1 MNRLFLICATGLLAF
16 MFPLA
21 GLAQSYDRLWKEV
34 EETRKKDLPQTLISQ
49 VNQIY
54 EKARKEKN
62 VPQMLKAYLSRVEC
76 QVGLTPDS
84 LQRELC
90 RLNAWAAEENDPLQK
105 AVLSFLSGYYKL
117 ESAPQEVDSALY
129 EFDRAVK
136 DKEVLLGVATTD
148 FRPMVE
154 QGKWSQRY
162 FGDNMYDLLLRQSIF
177 QLLWNGG
184 GNKAVQLAVFDK
196 YEKLI
201 AQYEAA
207 GNRDAELLTRLER
220 LMYWRRN
227 GWRYPQQLSDEQVVE
242 QLQAWAKAYDGV
254 DACAALYVSWA
265 DFYHQKQDFVSE
277 IKLIEEGI
285 KRSPSSEFT
294 ADLKDKQ
301 RIVCMPSLSVQVTH
315 PYPQAEAEL
324 RVTSKNLKGATLEW
338 YRLNLKASSSVFAQ
352 NLEHADLIKKYGT
365 LVDKVRLDLPDTPTY
380 KDTVSVLTSR
390 MPEAGIYI
398 LKSIPDDYQDKTG
411 YDVVHLSALQ
421 VVSFPMEGRQTEC
434 HVVDRKAGKPV
445 AGAELVF
452 YSIPVPGNYTLY
464 KTLKTDKQGKV
475 VVPDMKESLWMH
487 ARAGKDEFMQV
498 AYWSR
503 RVLPTVNDSKK
514 KVDRMDLFTDRALY
528 RKGQTVYVSGV
539 AYAQEGDSVE
549 VRKDAAIWLALR
561 DANNREIA
569 RKELT
574 TDDFGAFSAEFQLPS
589 ETLAGMF
596 RIESDKVS
604 CYIRVEEY
612 KRPTF
617 EVTWKE
623 VQEAYTMGD
632 SLQLEGTA
640 KKFSGAPVQGGKVH
654 YTLTRSK
661 AWFWRNMAGEQQ
673 LAEGELMTSADG
685 TFAVRVCLERPDTE
699 ASLGWDGFYRYQV
712 KVEVTDAA
720 GETQEGV
727 LVLPVGEHAIGLQI
741 KGLAGKVA
749 REKLDKM
756 QVQALNMQQQL
767 VALDVLCSLYT
778 LDEAGKKQQTVW
790 GDTVKSG
797 QPFLPEAW
805 KKLASGKYLLEVTAS
820 DEHGRPCRAEQE
832 FVLFSLKDRVP
843 PVKTVEWFYQDGT
856 QLEETQPVTLYV
868 GSSEKNVHLFYHV
881 YSGNRMLVSDSFVL
895 NEEIRSFDYTWRPEY
910 GDGITV
916 SFGFMKDG
924 IWYSKQVALK
934 RPIPEKKLTLK
945 WEVFRDRLRPG
956 TEETW
961 TMQILDAAGKP
972 ADARLLATLYDA
984 SLDRLWDNPWN
995 FQLGFS
1001 RYTPSVMPF
1010 IQSVNSIAM
1019 AYSPFYTYSLS
1030 SVYTPDNW
1038 QLYSRL
1044 WIPSLRQYRTFS
1056 RNGLMVRGAGNM
1068 MKAAAAAPDA
1078 MRADEAL
1085 NAQAGFTQDDGVAEV
1100 ELQSETVSLE
1110 TEQTMTLREN
1120 FAETA
1125 FFYPD
1130 LRTDS
1135 TGTVRLVFT
1144 VPDALTQWKFRGL
1157 AHTRYMD
1164 YGLLQAETRTE
1175 KPFMIQPNLPRFL
1188 RNGDETSLAASLINL
1203 STEKVKGAVRLELVN
1218 PMDESVVYQAVQDFQ
1233 VKAGETGSV
1242 RFTFPVNMDGEVLIC
1257 RMKAEA
1263 GEFSDGEQH
1272 YLPVLTDKQWIT
1284 ETLSLQVK
1292 GGESQEVSLKDLF
1305 NRQSKT
1311 AQNRQLTIEL
1321 TSTPIWYAVQAL
1333 PVVGNPQQD
1342 DAFSWAS
1349 AYYANAV
1356 ARKIVELNPQIQPVF
1371 EAWKK
1376 QGVKKETL
1384 WSELEKNQ
1392 ELKSLLL
1399 TETPWLAQ
1407 AADEQE
1413 QRQRMGLLFDLNTMN
1428 YRMGQTVEK
1437 LKALQKGDGS
1447 WSWFN
1452 GMPGSR
1458 LVTTQVVE
1466 LLARLKSMHIMADA
1480 QVAGMY
1486 LKGLNYLENA
1496 FCQEYEN
1503 LKKNEARNKS
1513 SQWPSELAVRYLYI
1527 ASLDAMAGEKVNKA
1541 AKEYMISKLENR
1553 SATYSIYEKALIA
1566 RILQAQGKRTQA
1578 EILVRSIKE
1587 YTVVTPEMGR
1597 YFDTPKAGYSWNG
1610 YRIPTQVAAMEA
1622 IRCVEKDEK
1631 MLEEM
1636 KRWLLKQK
1644 QVQCWNTPLA
1654 TADAVYALLADG
1666 MALTEAGQMQAVAGN
1681 VTLETPKDG
1690 LGCISHTLSGAEAE
1704 VKTLTV
1710 SHTGKAAGW
1719 GAVYAQYLEDMDR
1732 VKAFEGKGLQVSREY
1747 IYKGKALSVKEKLQV
1762 GDKLTVRL
1770 TLRADRDMDFVCLKD
1785 ERAACMEPVRQ
1796 ISGYEWSDGLGR
1808 YRVSGDAA
1816 TTFFMDHLRK
1826 GTYVIEYEVHVDRSG
1841 VYQAGTSEIQSV
1853 YAPEFG
1859 SHTEGYTL
1867 YIE

>member
-1 MNRLFLICATGLLAF
+1 M
-16 MFPLA
+16 
-21 GLAQSYDRLWKEV
+21 
-34 EETRKKDLPQTLISQ
+34 
-49 VNQIY
+49 
-54 EKARKEKN
+54 
-62 VPQMLKAYLSRVEC
+62 
-76 QVGLTPDS
+76 
-84 LQRELC
+84 
-90 RLNAWAAEENDPLQK
+90 
-105 AVLSFLSGYYKL
+105 
-117 ESAPQEVDSALY
+117 
-129 EFDRAVK
+129 
-136 DKEVLLGVATTD
+136 
-148 FRPMVE
+148 
-154 QGKWSQRY
+154 
-162 FGDNMYDLLLRQSIF
+162 
-177 QLLWNGG
+177 
-184 GNKAVQLAVFDK
+184 
-196 YEKLI
+196 
-201 AQYEAA
+201 
-207 GNRDAELLTRLER
+207 
-220 LMYWRRN
+220 
-227 GWRYPQQLSDEQVVE
+227 
-242 QLQAWAKAYDGV
+242 
-254 DACAALYVSWA
+254 
-265 DFYHQKQDFVSE
+265 
-277 IKLIEEGI
+277 
-285 KRSPSSEFT
+285 
-294 ADLKDKQ
+294 
-301 RIVCMPSLSVQVTH
+301 
-315 PYPQAEAEL
+315 
-324 RVTSKNLKGATLEW
+324 
-338 YRLNLKASSSVFAQ
+338 
-352 NLEHADLIKKYGT
+352 
-365 LVDKVRLDLPDTPTY
+365 
-380 KDTVSVLTSR
+380 
-390 MPEAGIYI
+390 
-398 LKSIPDDYQDKTG
+398 
-411 YDVVHLSALQ
+411 
-421 VVSFPMEGRQTEC
+421 
-434 HVVDRKAGKPV
+434 
-445 AGAELVF
+445 
-452 YSIPVPGNYTLY
+452 
-464 KTLKTDKQGKV
+464 
-475 VVPDMKESLWMH
+475 
-487 ARAGKDEFMQV
+487 
-498 AYWSR
+498 
-503 RVLPTVNDSKK
+503 
-514 KVDRMDLFTDRALY
+514 
-528 RKGQTVYVSGV
+528 
-539 AYAQEGDSVE
+539 
-549 VRKDAAIWLALR
+549 
-561 DANNREIA
+561 
-569 RKELT
+569 
-574 TDDFGAFSAEFQLPS
+574 
-589 ETLAGMF
+589 
-596 RIESDKVS
+596 
-604 CYIRVEEY
+604 
-612 KRPTF
+612 
-617 EVTWKE
+617 
-623 VQEAYTMGD
+623 
-632 SLQLEGTA
+632 
-640 KKFSGAPVQGGKVH
+640 
-654 YTLTRSK
+654 
-661 AWFWRNMAGEQQ
+661 
-673 LAEGELMTSADG
+673 
-685 TFAVRVCLERPDTE
+685 
-699 ASLGWDGFYRYQV
+699 
-712 KVEVTDAA
+712 
-720 GETQEGV
+720 
-727 LVLPVGEHAIGLQI
+727 
-741 KGLAGKVA
+741 
-749 REKLDKM
+749 
-756 QVQALNMQQQL
+756 
-767 VALDVLCSLYT
+767 
-778 LDEAGKKQQTVW
+778 
-790 GDTVKSG
+790 
-797 QPFLPEAW
+797 
-805 KKLASGKYLLEVTAS
+805 
-820 DEHGRPCRAEQE
+820 
-832 FVLFSLKDRVP
+832 
-843 PVKTVEWFYQDGT
+843 
-856 QLEETQPVTLYV
+856 
-868 GSSEKNVHLFYHV
+868 
-881 YSGNRMLVSDSFVL
+881 
-895 NEEIRSFDYTWRPEY
+895 
-910 GDGITV
+910 
-916 SFGFMKDG
+916 
-924 IWYSKQVALK
+924 
-934 RPIPEKKLTLK
+934 K

-972 ADARLLATLYDA
+972 VDARLLATLYDA

-995 FQLGFS
+995 FQLGFG

-1044 WIPSLRQYRTFS
+1044 WVPSLRQYRTFS
-1056 RNGLMVRGAGNM
+1056 RNGLMVRGAGIM

-1085 NAQAGFTQDDGVAEV
+1085 NAQAGFTQDDGVVEV
-1100 ELQSETVSLE
+1100 ELQSETIPLE

-1157 AHTRYMD
+1157 AHTRHMD

-1188 RNGDETSLAASLINL
+1188 RRGDETSLAASLINL
-1203 STEKVKGAVRLELVN
+1203 STEEVKGAVRLELVN

-1272 YLPVLTDKQWIT
+1272 YLPVLTDKQWMT

-1305 NRQSKT
+1305 NGQSKT

-1349 AYYANAV
+1349 AYYANVV

-1392 ELKSLLL
+1392 ELKSVLLA
-1399 TETPWLAQ
+1399 ETPWLAQ

-1413 QRQRMGLLFDLNTMN
+1413 QRQRIGLLFDLNTMN

-1437 LKALQKGDGS
+1437 LKALQKADGS

-1452 GMPGSR
+1452 GMQGSR

-1486 LKGLNYLENA
+1486 LKGLNYLEKA

-1513 SQWPSELAVRYLYI
+1513 PQWPSELAVRYLYI
-1527 ASLDAMAGEKVNKA
+1527 ASLDAVAGGKVNKA
-1541 AKEYMISKLENR
+1541 AKEYMTSKLENR

-1597 YFDTPKAGYSWNG
+1597 YFDTPKAGYAWNG

-1622 IRCVEKDEK
+1622 IQHVEKDEK

-1654 TADAVYALLADG
+1654 TADAVYALLSDG
-1666 MALTEAGQMQAVAGN
+1666 MASTESGQMQAVAGN

-1747 IYKGKALSVKEKLQV
+1747 IYKGKTLSAKEKLQV

-1841 VYQAGTSEIQSV
+1841 VYQAGTSEIRSV

>member
-1 MNRLFLICATGLLAF
+1 M
-16 MFPLA
+16 
-21 GLAQSYDRLWKEV
+21 
-34 EETRKKDLPQTLISQ
+34 
-49 VNQIY
+49 
-54 EKARKEKN
+54 
-62 VPQMLKAYLSRVEC
+62 
-76 QVGLTPDS
+76 
-84 LQRELC
+84 
-90 RLNAWAAEENDPLQK
+90 
-105 AVLSFLSGYYKL
+105 
-117 ESAPQEVDSALY
+117 
-129 EFDRAVK
+129 
-136 DKEVLLGVATTD
+136 
-148 FRPMVE
+148 
-154 QGKWSQRY
+154 
-162 FGDNMYDLLLRQSIF
+162 
-177 QLLWNGG
+177 
-184 GNKAVQLAVFDK
+184 
-196 YEKLI
+196 
-201 AQYEAA
+201 
-207 GNRDAELLTRLER
+207 
-220 LMYWRRN
+220 
-227 GWRYPQQLSDEQVVE
+227 
-242 QLQAWAKAYDGV
+242 
-254 DACAALYVSWA
+254 
-265 DFYHQKQDFVSE
+265 
-277 IKLIEEGI
+277 
-285 KRSPSSEFT
+285 
-294 ADLKDKQ
+294 
-301 RIVCMPSLSVQVTH
+301 
-315 PYPQAEAEL
+315 
-324 RVTSKNLKGATLEW
+324 
-338 YRLNLKASSSVFAQ
+338 
-352 NLEHADLIKKYGT
+352 
-365 LVDKVRLDLPDTPTY
+365 
-380 KDTVSVLTSR
+380 
-390 MPEAGIYI
+390 
-398 LKSIPDDYQDKTG
+398 
-411 YDVVHLSALQ
+411 
-421 VVSFPMEGRQTEC
+421 
-434 HVVDRKAGKPV
+434 
-445 AGAELVF
+445 
-452 YSIPVPGNYTLY
+452 
-464 KTLKTDKQGKV
+464 
-475 VVPDMKESLWMH
+475 
-487 ARAGKDEFMQV
+487 
-498 AYWSR
+498 
-503 RVLPTVNDSKK
+503 
-514 KVDRMDLFTDRALY
+514 
-528 RKGQTVYVSGV
+528 
-539 AYAQEGDSVE
+539 
-549 VRKDAAIWLALR
+549 
-561 DANNREIA
+561 
-569 RKELT
+569 
-574 TDDFGAFSAEFQLPS
+574 
-589 ETLAGMF
+589 
-596 RIESDKVS
+596 
-604 CYIRVEEY
+604 
-612 KRPTF
+612 
-617 EVTWKE
+617 
-623 VQEAYTMGD
+623 
-632 SLQLEGTA
+632 
-640 KKFSGAPVQGGKVH
+640 
-654 YTLTRSK
+654 
-661 AWFWRNMAGEQQ
+661 
-673 LAEGELMTSADG
+673 
-685 TFAVRVCLERPDTE
+685 
-699 ASLGWDGFYRYQV
+699 
-712 KVEVTDAA
+712 
-720 GETQEGV
+720 
-727 LVLPVGEHAIGLQI
+727 
-741 KGLAGKVA
+741 
-749 REKLDKM
+749 
-756 QVQALNMQQQL
+756 
-767 VALDVLCSLYT
+767 
-778 LDEAGKKQQTVW
+778 
-790 GDTVKSG
+790 
-797 QPFLPEAW
+797 
-805 KKLASGKYLLEVTAS
+805 
-820 DEHGRPCRAEQE
+820 
-832 FVLFSLKDRVP
+832 
-843 PVKTVEWFYQDGT
+843 
-856 QLEETQPVTLYV
+856 
-868 GSSEKNVHLFYHV
+868 
-881 YSGNRMLVSDSFVL
+881 
-895 NEEIRSFDYTWRPEY
+895 
-910 GDGITV
+910 
-916 SFGFMKDG
+916 
-924 IWYSKQVALK
+924 
-934 RPIPEKKLTLK
+934 K

-995 FQLGFS
+995 FQLGFG

-1044 WIPSLRQYRTFS
+1044 WVPSLRQYRTFS
-1056 RNGLMVRGAGNM
+1056 RNGLMVRGAGIM

-1085 NAQAGFTQDDGVAEV
+1085 NAQAGFTQDDGVVEV
-1100 ELQSETVSLE
+1100 ELQSETIPLE

-1157 AHTRYMD
+1157 AHTRHMD

-1188 RNGDETSLAASLINL
+1188 RRGDETSLAASLINL
-1203 STEKVKGAVRLELVN
+1203 STEEVKGAVRLELVN

-1272 YLPVLTDKQWIT
+1272 YLPVLTDKQWMT

-1305 NRQSKT
+1305 NGQSKT

-1392 ELKSLLL
+1392 ELKSVLLA
-1399 TETPWLAQ
+1399 ETPWLAQ

-1413 QRQRMGLLFDLNTMN
+1413 QRQRIGLLFDLNTMN

-1437 LKALQKGDGS
+1437 LKALQKADGS

-1452 GMPGSR
+1452 GMQGSR

-1486 LKGLNYLENA
+1486 LKGLNYLEKA

-1513 SQWPSELAVRYLYI
+1513 PQWPSELAVRYLYI
-1527 ASLDAMAGEKVNKA
+1527 ASLDAVAGGKVNKA
-1541 AKEYMISKLENR
+1541 AKEYMTSKLENR

-1597 YFDTPKAGYSWNG
+1597 YFDTPKAGYAWNG

-1622 IRCVEKDEK
+1622 IQHVEKDEK

-1654 TADAVYALLADG
+1654 TADAVYALLSDG
-1666 MALTEAGQMQAVAGN
+1666 MASTESGQMQAVAGN

-1747 IYKGKALSVKEKLQV
+1747 IYKGKTLSAKEKLQV

-1841 VYQAGTSEIQSV
+1841 VYQAGTSEIRSV

>member
-1 MNRLFLICATGLLAF
+1 M
-16 MFPLA
+16 
-21 GLAQSYDRLWKEV
+21 
-34 EETRKKDLPQTLISQ
+34 
-49 VNQIY
+49 
-54 EKARKEKN
+54 
-62 VPQMLKAYLSRVEC
+62 
-76 QVGLTPDS
+76 
-84 LQRELC
+84 
-90 RLNAWAAEENDPLQK
+90 
-105 AVLSFLSGYYKL
+105 
-117 ESAPQEVDSALY
+117 
-129 EFDRAVK
+129 
-136 DKEVLLGVATTD
+136 
-148 FRPMVE
+148 
-154 QGKWSQRY
+154 
-162 FGDNMYDLLLRQSIF
+162 
-177 QLLWNGG
+177 
-184 GNKAVQLAVFDK
+184 
-196 YEKLI
+196 
-201 AQYEAA
+201 
-207 GNRDAELLTRLER
+207 
-220 LMYWRRN
+220 
-227 GWRYPQQLSDEQVVE
+227 
-242 QLQAWAKAYDGV
+242 
-254 DACAALYVSWA
+254 
-265 DFYHQKQDFVSE
+265 
-277 IKLIEEGI
+277 
-285 KRSPSSEFT
+285 
-294 ADLKDKQ
+294 
-301 RIVCMPSLSVQVTH
+301 
-315 PYPQAEAEL
+315 
-324 RVTSKNLKGATLEW
+324 
-338 YRLNLKASSSVFAQ
+338 
-352 NLEHADLIKKYGT
+352 
-365 LVDKVRLDLPDTPTY
+365 
-380 KDTVSVLTSR
+380 
-390 MPEAGIYI
+390 
-398 LKSIPDDYQDKTG
+398 
-411 YDVVHLSALQ
+411 
-421 VVSFPMEGRQTEC
+421 
-434 HVVDRKAGKPV
+434 
-445 AGAELVF
+445 
-452 YSIPVPGNYTLY
+452 
-464 KTLKTDKQGKV
+464 
-475 VVPDMKESLWMH
+475 
-487 ARAGKDEFMQV
+487 
-498 AYWSR
+498 
-503 RVLPTVNDSKK
+503 
-514 KVDRMDLFTDRALY
+514 
-528 RKGQTVYVSGV
+528 
-539 AYAQEGDSVE
+539 
-549 VRKDAAIWLALR
+549 
-561 DANNREIA
+561 
-569 RKELT
+569 
-574 TDDFGAFSAEFQLPS
+574 
-589 ETLAGMF
+589 
-596 RIESDKVS
+596 
-604 CYIRVEEY
+604 
-612 KRPTF
+612 
-617 EVTWKE
+617 
-623 VQEAYTMGD
+623 
-632 SLQLEGTA
+632 
-640 KKFSGAPVQGGKVH
+640 
-654 YTLTRSK
+654 
-661 AWFWRNMAGEQQ
+661 
-673 LAEGELMTSADG
+673 
-685 TFAVRVCLERPDTE
+685 
-699 ASLGWDGFYRYQV
+699 
-712 KVEVTDAA
+712 
-720 GETQEGV
+720 
-727 LVLPVGEHAIGLQI
+727 
-741 KGLAGKVA
+741 
-749 REKLDKM
+749 
-756 QVQALNMQQQL
+756 
-767 VALDVLCSLYT
+767 
-778 LDEAGKKQQTVW
+778 
-790 GDTVKSG
+790 
-797 QPFLPEAW
+797 
-805 KKLASGKYLLEVTAS
+805 
-820 DEHGRPCRAEQE
+820 
-832 FVLFSLKDRVP
+832 
-843 PVKTVEWFYQDGT
+843 
-856 QLEETQPVTLYV
+856 
-868 GSSEKNVHLFYHV
+868 
-881 YSGNRMLVSDSFVL
+881 
-895 NEEIRSFDYTWRPEY
+895 
-910 GDGITV
+910 
-916 SFGFMKDG
+916 
-924 IWYSKQVALK
+924 
-934 RPIPEKKLTLK
+934 K

-995 FQLGFS
+995 FQLGFG

-1044 WIPSLRQYRTFS
+1044 WVPSLRQYRTFS
-1056 RNGLMVRGAGNM
+1056 RNGLMVRGAGIM

-1085 NAQAGFTQDDGVAEV
+1085 NEQAGFTQDDGVVEV
-1100 ELQSETVSLE
+1100 ELQSETIPLE

-1157 AHTRYMD
+1157 AHTRHMD

-1188 RNGDETSLAASLINL
+1188 RRGDETSLAASLINL
-1203 STEKVKGAVRLELVN
+1203 STEEVKGAVRLELVN

-1272 YLPVLTDKQWIT
+1272 YLPVLTDKQWMT

-1305 NRQSKT
+1305 NGQSKT

-1392 ELKSLLL
+1392 ELKSVLLA
-1399 TETPWLAQ
+1399 ETPWLAQ

-1413 QRQRMGLLFDLNTMN
+1413 QRQRIGLLFDLNTMN

-1437 LKALQKGDGS
+1437 LKALQKADGS

-1452 GMPGSR
+1452 GMQGSR

-1486 LKGLNYLENA
+1486 LKGLNYLEKA

-1513 SQWPSELAVRYLYI
+1513 PQWPSELAVRYLYI
-1527 ASLDAMAGEKVNKA
+1527 ASLDAVAGGKVNKA
-1541 AKEYMISKLENR
+1541 AKEYMTSKLENR

-1597 YFDTPKAGYSWNG
+1597 YFDTPKAGYAWNG

-1622 IRCVEKDEK
+1622 IQHVEKDEK

-1654 TADAVYALLADG
+1654 TADAVYALLSDG
-1666 MALTEAGQMQAVAGN
+1666 MASTESGQMQAVAGN

-1747 IYKGKALSVKEKLQV
+1747 IYKGKTLSAKEKLQV

-1841 VYQAGTSEIQSV
+1841 VYQAGTSEIRSV

>member
-1 MNRLFLICATGLLAF
+1 M
-16 MFPLA
+16 
-21 GLAQSYDRLWKEV
+21 
-34 EETRKKDLPQTLISQ
+34 
-49 VNQIY
+49 
-54 EKARKEKN
+54 
-62 VPQMLKAYLSRVEC
+62 
-76 QVGLTPDS
+76 
-84 LQRELC
+84 
-90 RLNAWAAEENDPLQK
+90 
-105 AVLSFLSGYYKL
+105 
-117 ESAPQEVDSALY
+117 
-129 EFDRAVK
+129 
-136 DKEVLLGVATTD
+136 
-148 FRPMVE
+148 
-154 QGKWSQRY
+154 
-162 FGDNMYDLLLRQSIF
+162 
-177 QLLWNGG
+177 
-184 GNKAVQLAVFDK
+184 
-196 YEKLI
+196 
-201 AQYEAA
+201 
-207 GNRDAELLTRLER
+207 
-220 LMYWRRN
+220 
-227 GWRYPQQLSDEQVVE
+227 
-242 QLQAWAKAYDGV
+242 
-254 DACAALYVSWA
+254 
-265 DFYHQKQDFVSE
+265 
-277 IKLIEEGI
+277 
-285 KRSPSSEFT
+285 
-294 ADLKDKQ
+294 
-301 RIVCMPSLSVQVTH
+301 
-315 PYPQAEAEL
+315 
-324 RVTSKNLKGATLEW
+324 
-338 YRLNLKASSSVFAQ
+338 
-352 NLEHADLIKKYGT
+352 
-365 LVDKVRLDLPDTPTY
+365 
-380 KDTVSVLTSR
+380 
-390 MPEAGIYI
+390 
-398 LKSIPDDYQDKTG
+398 
-411 YDVVHLSALQ
+411 
-421 VVSFPMEGRQTEC
+421 
-434 HVVDRKAGKPV
+434 
-445 AGAELVF
+445 
-452 YSIPVPGNYTLY
+452 
-464 KTLKTDKQGKV
+464 
-475 VVPDMKESLWMH
+475 
-487 ARAGKDEFMQV
+487 
-498 AYWSR
+498 
-503 RVLPTVNDSKK
+503 
-514 KVDRMDLFTDRALY
+514 
-528 RKGQTVYVSGV
+528 
-539 AYAQEGDSVE
+539 
-549 VRKDAAIWLALR
+549 
-561 DANNREIA
+561 
-569 RKELT
+569 
-574 TDDFGAFSAEFQLPS
+574 
-589 ETLAGMF
+589 
-596 RIESDKVS
+596 
-604 CYIRVEEY
+604 
-612 KRPTF
+612 
-617 EVTWKE
+617 
-623 VQEAYTMGD
+623 
-632 SLQLEGTA
+632 
-640 KKFSGAPVQGGKVH
+640 
-654 YTLTRSK
+654 
-661 AWFWRNMAGEQQ
+661 
-673 LAEGELMTSADG
+673 
-685 TFAVRVCLERPDTE
+685 
-699 ASLGWDGFYRYQV
+699 
-712 KVEVTDAA
+712 
-720 GETQEGV
+720 
-727 LVLPVGEHAIGLQI
+727 
-741 KGLAGKVA
+741 
-749 REKLDKM
+749 
-756 QVQALNMQQQL
+756 
-767 VALDVLCSLYT
+767 
-778 LDEAGKKQQTVW
+778 
-790 GDTVKSG
+790 
-797 QPFLPEAW
+797 
-805 KKLASGKYLLEVTAS
+805 
-820 DEHGRPCRAEQE
+820 
-832 FVLFSLKDRVP
+832 
-843 PVKTVEWFYQDGT
+843 
-856 QLEETQPVTLYV
+856 
-868 GSSEKNVHLFYHV
+868 
-881 YSGNRMLVSDSFVL
+881 
-895 NEEIRSFDYTWRPEY
+895 
-910 GDGITV
+910 
-916 SFGFMKDG
+916 
-924 IWYSKQVALK
+924 
-934 RPIPEKKLTLK
+934 K

-995 FQLGFS
+995 FQVGFS

-1044 WIPSLRQYRTFS
+1044 WVPSLRQYRTFS
-1056 RNGLMVRGAGNM
+1056 RNGLMVRGAGIM
-1068 MKAAAAAPDA
+1068 MKAAAVAPDA

-1085 NAQAGFTQDDGVAEV
+1085 NAQAGFTQDDGVVEV
-1100 ELQSETVSLE
+1100 ELQSETIPLE

-1157 AHTRYMD
+1157 AHTRCMD

-1188 RNGDETSLAASLINL
+1188 RKGDETSLAASLINL
-1203 STEKVKGAVRLELVN
+1203 STEEVRGEVRLELVN
-1218 PMDESVVYQAVQDFQ
+1218 PMDESVVYQAMQDFQ

-1272 YLPVLTDKQWIT
+1272 YLPVLTDKQWMT

-1305 NRQSKT
+1305 NGQSKT

-1399 TETPWLAQ
+1399 AETPWLAL
-1407 AADEQE
+1407 AADEQD
-1413 QRQRMGLLFDLNTMN
+1413 QRQRIGLLFDLNTMN

-1452 GMPGSR
+1452 GMQGSR

-1513 SQWPSELAVRYLYI
+1513 PQWPSELAVRYLYI
-1527 ASLDAMAGEKVNKA
+1527 ASLDAVAGEKVNKA
-1541 AKEYMISKLENR
+1541 AKEYMTSKLENR

-1566 RILQAQGKRTQA
+1566 RILQAQGKRGQA

-1597 YFDTPKAGYSWNG
+1597 YFDTPKAGYAWNG

-1622 IRCVEKDEK
+1622 IQCVEKDEK
-1631 MLEEM
+1631 ILEEM

-1644 QVQCWNTPLA
+1644 QLQCWNTPLA
-1654 TADAVYALLADG
+1654 TADAVYALLAEG
-1666 MALTEAGQMQAVAGN
+1666 MALTESGQMQAVAGN

-1747 IYKGKALSVKEKLQV
+1747 IYKGKALSAKEKLQV

>member
-1 MNRLFLICATGLLAF
+1 M
-16 MFPLA
+16 
-21 GLAQSYDRLWKEV
+21 
-34 EETRKKDLPQTLISQ
+34 
-49 VNQIY
+49 
-54 EKARKEKN
+54 
-62 VPQMLKAYLSRVEC
+62 
-76 QVGLTPDS
+76 
-84 LQRELC
+84 
-90 RLNAWAAEENDPLQK
+90 
-105 AVLSFLSGYYKL
+105 
-117 ESAPQEVDSALY
+117 
-129 EFDRAVK
+129 
-136 DKEVLLGVATTD
+136 
-148 FRPMVE
+148 
-154 QGKWSQRY
+154 
-162 FGDNMYDLLLRQSIF
+162 
-177 QLLWNGG
+177 
-184 GNKAVQLAVFDK
+184 
-196 YEKLI
+196 
-201 AQYEAA
+201 
-207 GNRDAELLTRLER
+207 
-220 LMYWRRN
+220 
-227 GWRYPQQLSDEQVVE
+227 
-242 QLQAWAKAYDGV
+242 
-254 DACAALYVSWA
+254 
-265 DFYHQKQDFVSE
+265 
-277 IKLIEEGI
+277 
-285 KRSPSSEFT
+285 
-294 ADLKDKQ
+294 
-301 RIVCMPSLSVQVTH
+301 
-315 PYPQAEAEL
+315 
-324 RVTSKNLKGATLEW
+324 
-338 YRLNLKASSSVFAQ
+338 
-352 NLEHADLIKKYGT
+352 
-365 LVDKVRLDLPDTPTY
+365 
-380 KDTVSVLTSR
+380 
-390 MPEAGIYI
+390 
-398 LKSIPDDYQDKTG
+398 
-411 YDVVHLSALQ
+411 
-421 VVSFPMEGRQTEC
+421 
-434 HVVDRKAGKPV
+434 
-445 AGAELVF
+445 
-452 YSIPVPGNYTLY
+452 
-464 KTLKTDKQGKV
+464 
-475 VVPDMKESLWMH
+475 
-487 ARAGKDEFMQV
+487 
-498 AYWSR
+498 
-503 RVLPTVNDSKK
+503 
-514 KVDRMDLFTDRALY
+514 
-528 RKGQTVYVSGV
+528 
-539 AYAQEGDSVE
+539 
-549 VRKDAAIWLALR
+549 
-561 DANNREIA
+561 
-569 RKELT
+569 
-574 TDDFGAFSAEFQLPS
+574 
-589 ETLAGMF
+589 
-596 RIESDKVS
+596 
-604 CYIRVEEY
+604 
-612 KRPTF
+612 
-617 EVTWKE
+617 
-623 VQEAYTMGD
+623 
-632 SLQLEGTA
+632 
-640 KKFSGAPVQGGKVH
+640 
-654 YTLTRSK
+654 
-661 AWFWRNMAGEQQ
+661 
-673 LAEGELMTSADG
+673 
-685 TFAVRVCLERPDTE
+685 
-699 ASLGWDGFYRYQV
+699 
-712 KVEVTDAA
+712 TDAA

-756 QVQALNMQQQL
+756 QVQALNMQQQP
-767 VALDVLCSLYT
+767 VALDVTCSLYT
-778 LDEAGKKQQTVW
+778 LDENGKKIQSVW
-790 GDTVKSG
+790 VDTVKSG
-797 QPFLPEAW
+797 LPFLPEAW

-820 DEHGRPCRAEQE
+820 DEHGRPCRAAQE

-895 NEEIRSFDYTWRPEY
+895 NGEIRPFDYTWRPEY

-934 RPIPEKKLTLK
+934 RPVPEKKLTLK
-945 WEVFRDRLRPG
+945 WEVFRDRLCPG

-1044 WIPSLRQYRTFS
+1044 WVPSLRQYRTFS
-1056 RNGLMVRGAGNM
+1056 RNGLMVRGAGIM

-1085 NAQAGFTQDDGVAEV
+1085 NAQAGFTQDDGVVEV
-1100 ELQSETVSLE
+1100 ELQSETIPLE

-1144 VPDALTQWKFRGL
+1144 VPDALTQWNFRGF
-1157 AHTRYMD
+1157 AHTRNMD
-1164 YGLLQAETRTE
+1164 YGLVQAEARTE

-1188 RNGDETSLAASLINL
+1188 RKGDEASLAASLMNM
-1203 STEKVKGAVRLELVN
+1203 SAEEVKGVVRLELVN
-1218 PMDESVVYQAVQDFQ
+1218 PMDETVVWQAVQDFQ
-1233 VKAGETGSV
+1233 VEAGKTGSI
-1242 RFTFPVNMDGEVLIC
+1242 RFTFPVNMDCEVLIC

-1272 YLPVLTDKQWIT
+1272 YLPVLTDKQWMT

-1292 GGESQEVSLKDLF
+1292 SGESQQVSLKDLF
-1305 NRQSKT
+1305 NGQSET
-1311 AQNRQLTIEL
+1311 AQNRRLTIEL

-1349 AYYANAV
+1349 AYYANAL
-1356 ARKIVELNPQIQPVF
+1356 AQKIVELNPQIQEVF
-1371 EAWKK
+1371 EIWRK
-1376 QGVKKETL
+1376 QGLKKETL

-1392 ELKSLLL
+1392 ELKSVLLA
-1399 TETPWLAQ
+1399 ETPWLAQ
-1407 AADEQE
+1407 ATDEQE
-1413 QRQRMGLLFDLNTMN
+1413 QRQRIGLLFDLNAMN

-1452 GMPGSR
+1452 GMQGSR

-1466 LLARLKSMHIMADA
+1466 LLARLKSMHIMADV

-1513 SQWPSELAVRYLYI
+1513 PQWPSELAVRYLYI
-1527 ASLDAMAGEKVNKA
+1527 ASLDAVAGEKVNKA
-1541 AKEYMISKLENR
+1541 AKEYMTSKLENR

-1566 RILQAQGKRTQA
+1566 RILQAQGKRAQA

-1597 YFDTPKAGYSWNG
+1597 YFDTPKAGYAWNG

-1622 IRCVEKDEK
+1622 IQHVEKDEE

-1666 MALTEAGQMQAVAGN
+1666 MVLTEAGQMQAVAGN

-1747 IYKGKALSVKEKLQV
+1747 IYKGKALSAKEKLQV